1 MNSHTP
7 LPFTLGPKTQTPTES
22 SQISSLKRQM
32 EVLEERI
39 EILETLLEEQEEKEA
54 ELWK

>member
-1 MNSHTP
+1 MNDYQI
-7 LPFTLGPKTQTPTES
+7 GPKTQTPTES